1 MKYEV
6 IRDFHDAQ
14 DSGHSYH
21 VGDLYPRD
29 GVAPSDQRIKDLL
42 SENNFYEA
50 AVIKPY
56 TGEPKV
62 EVKVEVPKEKPKVE
76 MPEEEP
82 EAEPKEDE
90 NAGEV
95 AWTEEDINKMPFMK
109 LKSVAKQNGVDVE
122 DKKAAEIRAELIA
135 KLVEE

>member
-14 DSGHSYH
+14 DAGHSYH

-42 SENNFYEA
+42 SENNFYNI

-56 TGEPKV
+56 NGEPKA
-62 EVKVEVPKEKPKVE
+62 VKVEVPKEDPKVE
-76 MPEEEP
+76 MPEEKP
-82 EAEPKEDE
+82 EAEPKEVE

-109 LKSVAKQNGVDVE
+109 LKSVAKQNGIDVE

-135 KLVEE
+135 KLVEG

>member
-14 DSGHSYH
+14 DAGHSYH
-21 VGDLYPRD
+21 AGDLYPRD

-42 SENNFYEA
+42 SENNFYNV

-56 TGEPKV
+56 NGEPK
-62 EVKVEVPKEKPKVE
+62 EVKVEVPKENPKVE
-76 MPEEEP
+76 MPEEKP

-95 AWTEEDINKMPFMK
+95 VWTEEDINKMPFMK
-109 LKSVAKQNGVDVE
+109 LKSVAKQNGIDVE

-135 KLVEE
+135 KLVEG